1 MLKVSTLTRRLAA
14 VSVAHDARD
23 LPNPVGTPLVRA
35 TMRGI
40 RRERGAAQRQAKPLL
55 REDLSVVL
63 ASMGVRIKDLRD
75 TALLLIGFAGGLR
88 RSGLPVTVPALYV
101 AGDRDL
107 VEFVAVTR
115 NDLGWVLQ
123 GVIFAIRRRTGP

>member
-1 MLKVSTLTRRLAA
+1 
-14 VSVAHDARD
+14 
-23 LPNPVGTPLVRA
+23 
-35 TMRGI
+35 MRGI